1 MNNYAVIICPHCGEK
16 VEVYFGQKIFVCP
29 KCGMSLDIPLPIK

>member
-1 MNNYAVIICPHCGEK
+1 MNNHPVIICPHCGEK
-16 VEVYFGQKIFVCP
+16 AEVYFGQKIFVCP